1 MSYPFI
7 TYLKNKTSQKFEY
20 NRDVSGVARTVKG
33 YRITFNNGSSYN
45 YGVDKVQYYS
55 LLSTREGVRIY
66 ENGKLNKTYNI
77 VDSYGRYLIFRD
89 GENCSYPIENS
100 ADIEI
105 CDIKK
110 NLAQSKSVIDYFK
123 YILGNAREVSFDIP
137 VEESES
143 KNRNQKSSEILLKAL
158 NRIDLQESRS
168 ALSHYIDGTNPAV
181 STSNKTLIY
190 PFGCNESQ
198 KLAVETSLRNSISI
212 VEGPPGTGKT
222 QTILNIIANLIVQNK
237 TVAIVSNNNSA
248 VFNVREKL
256 EKYGYG
262 MVVATLG
269 NKNNKSS
276 FFDNISE
283 QSINPEFKISKE
295 RLEKAED
302 KVRELDSVLTTCFRY
317 RNKLATLK
325 TKLSDAEIEFSHIKV
340 EQPLDP
346 DIKLLLDRKFRRSW
360 NFNKALKLKDLLSLI
375 DLENKLFSMNKLR
388 FLLQYG
394 LFYFN
399 NISRYHEEFPVY
411 VNHKFYEL
419 YIAKIESEISEIENW
434 LDSHNEESNLNR
446 FIETSKV
453 LFNGALFEKYRRLGE
468 STFNVDDYR
477 RQFDDFVQYYPVIL
491 SSTLSLHTSIPK
503 GYLFDYLIIDES
515 SQVDI
520 IKSAVCFSC
529 CRNAIVVGDSMQL
542 THIIDKQSQET
553 AEQIQ
558 KAYHISPA
566 YDYVKQNIL
575 ASLKSLYGNN
585 VKSVLLREHYRCH
598 PAIIGFCNKKYYDN
612 NLVVMTHGN
621 NHPFRIIETSI
632 SAGRYHHNQRQ
643 IDETDSYIRKNYT
656 ADYTKV
662 GVIAPYS
669 DHVDML
675 QKQLPDGVEANTIHK
690 FQGREKDVIIF
701 NTVRNKIVPFIDNPN
716 LINVAVSRAMKEFVV
731 VKPASMEL
739 PHGTNIGDMIRY
751 ICYTTDPK
759 ETIVKGSICSV
770 FDLLYKEYNKVFVS
784 FLSFNKHLNGSA
796 AEIIIHKLLSEKIL
810 QNNFRFSS
818 IDMVREYRLRDLIR
832 NFQPF
837 SVEEIQFIR
846 NNSRID
852 FLLYNK
858 IDKTP
863 VLAIEVDGV
872 SFHDNELQRERDS
885 KKNHILEII
894 GLPLLRLST
903 DGHNEEAR
911 IIESLNAA
919 MGLHYFVT

>member
-1 MSYPFI
+1 MSYSFI
-7 TYLKNKTSQKFEY
+7 IYLKNKASLKFEY
-20 NRDVSGVARTVKG
+20 KRDVSSVVRTDKG
-33 YRITFNNGSSYN
+33 YRITFNNGSGYN
-45 YGVDKVQYYS
+45 YGADKVQYYP

-66 ENGKLNKTYNI
+66 ENGKLNRTYNA
-77 VDSYGRYLIFRD
+77 VDSYGRYLIFRN
-89 GENCSYPIENS
+89 ENNCSFPIENNE
-100 ADIEI
+100 DIEI
-105 CDIKK
+105 CGIKK
-110 NLAQSKSVIDYFK
+110 NIAQAKSVIDYFK
-123 YILGNAREVSFDIP
+123 DVLGNTGKVSFDIP
-137 VEESES
+137 TEETET
-143 KNRNQKSSEILLKAL
+143 KNPNQVSSEILLKAL
-158 NRIDLQESRS
+158 DGMDLLESRS
-168 ALSHYIDGTNPAV
+168 ALSHYIDGTNPTV
-181 STSNKTLIY
+181 TTSNKTFIY

-198 KLAVETSLRNSISI
+198 KLAVETSLRNGISI

-262 MVVATLG
+262 MVIASLG

-283 QSINPEFKISKE
+283 RTINPDFKISKE
-295 RLEKAED
+295 RLGKAADE
-302 KVRELDSVLTTCFRY
+302 VRELDSVLTTCFQY

-325 TKLSDAEIEFSHIKV
+325 TELSDAEIEFSHIKA

-346 DIKLLLDRKFRRSW
+346 DIQALLDKKFLRSW
-360 NFNKALKLKDLLSLI
+360 NINKALKLKDLLSFI
-375 DLENKLFSMNKLR
+375 DLDNKLSFLNKLR
-388 FLLQYG
+388 FVLRYG
-394 LFYFN
+394 LFDFDS
-399 NISRYHEEFPVY
+399 ISRYREEFPVY

-419 YIAKIESEISEIENW
+419 YIAKIESEILEVEKW
-434 LDSHNEESNLNR
+434 LTSHNEAPNLDR
-446 FIETSKV
+446 FIETSKE
-453 LFNGALFEKYRRLGE
+453 LFNGALFEKYECLGE
-468 STFNVDDYR
+468 STFNVEDYR
-477 RQFDDFVQYYPVIL
+477 WQFDDFVQYYPVIL

-520 IKSAVCFSC
+520 IKSAVCLSC
-529 CRNAIVVGDSMQL
+529 CRNAVVVGDSMQL
-542 THIIDKQSQET
+542 AHIVDKQSQEA
-553 AEQIQ
+553 AEQFQ

-575 ASLKSLYGNN
+575 TSLKSLYGDN
-585 VKSVLLREHYRCH
+585 VKSVLLKEHYRCH

-612 NLVVMTHGN
+612 NLVVMTRGN
-621 NHPFRIIETSI
+621 SHPFRIIETSI
-632 SAGRYHHNQRQ
+632 SGGRDYHNQRQ
-643 IDETDSYIRKNYT
+643 IDETDFYIRKNHAANYR
-656 ADYTKV
+656 KV
-662 GVIAPYS
+662 GVIAPYRN
-669 DHVDML
+669 HADML
-675 QKQLPDGVEANTIHK
+675 QKQLPDGAEADTIHK

-701 NTVRNKIVPFIDNPN
+701 NTVRNKVESFIDNPN
-716 LINVAVSRAMKEFVV
+716 LINVAVSRAVKEFVV

-770 FDLLYKEYNKVFVS
+770 FDLLYKEYNKVFLS
-784 FLSFNKHLNGSA
+784 FLSSNKHLNGSA
-796 AEIIIHKLLSEKIL
+796 AEIIIHKLLRERIL
-810 QNNFRFSS
+810 LGNAQFSS

-832 NFQPF
+832 DIEPF
-837 SVEEIQFIR
+837 SENEAQFIR

-872 SFHDNELQRERDS
+872 SFHDNELQWERDH
-885 KKNHILEII
+885 KKDHILEVMK
-894 GLPLLRLST
+894 LPLLRLST

-911 IIESLNAA
+911 IIESLKAA
-919 MGLHYFVT
+919 MGLGWA